1 MPRYK
6 RPEPAPKDPYQIQP
20 LPVDSPVSVYYRQS
34 SEAQIGNISTTLQ
47 TVNMVE
53 HLERLGWSREHILM
67 VDMDAG
73 ISGMKRIDERPG
85 MRQIMSMIERQ
96 LVRAVAAQDV
106 DRFFRD
112 VTQIETNK
120 FIDACRRNNVLVLTP
135 TFVYD
140 FAHPTQG
147 RYHMQ
152 MFRESAQRAADFI
165 EYQIRGRLVRS
176 RHLLAE
182 NGQWSGRPIIH
193 GYMVDDRKHL
203 PDGGKNPDYR
213 KYLPFTPHAEVIV
226 AHFELFRRFEANF
239 TKTWQHIESSGPF
252 FPEIQRSEWPEGFLL
267 PDHHLYR
274 SRITGQ
280 PCPSPNGLRL
290 ALTNVVYIG
299 HWIHKGA
306 IVRWHNHEAVVPLDL
321 FMYAFNAL
329 SPEDFFGDPNEA

>member
-53 HLERLGWSREHILM
+53 HLERLGWSREHIIM

-120 FIDACRRNNVLVLTP
+120 FIDACRRVLLQEEEDKSDCGLT
-135 TFVYD
+135 
-140 FAHPTQG
+140 G
-147 RYHMQ
+147 
-152 MFRESAQRAADFI
+152 EKS
-165 EYQIRGRLVRS
+165 E
-176 RHLLAE
+176 
-182 NGQWSGRPIIH
+182 
-193 GYMVDDRKHL
+193 VD
-203 PDGGKNPDYR
+203 
-213 KYLPFTPHAEVIV
+213 
-226 AHFELFRRFEANF
+226 
-239 TKTWQHIESSGPF
+239 W
-252 FPEIQRSEWPEGFLL
+252 
-267 PDHHLYR
+267 
-274 SRITGQ
+274 
-280 PCPSPNGLRL
+280 
-290 ALTNVVYIG
+290 
-299 HWIHKGA
+299 
-306 IVRWHNHEAVVPLDL
+306 VPLKRKEVSPR
-321 FMYAFNAL
+321 NAAAQYRTGFV
-329 SPEDFFGDPNEA
+329 PAAGVWMEPA